1 MKRKLLVLAIAGA
14 FVAPAAMAEG
24 NVTIYGDMNASVD
37 LTKSG
42 TPGAN
47 VSANKLS
54 SNESSIGLKGSKD
67 LGSGYTAVWQ
77 IESAIALD
85 GTPANPAPGAAGP
98 AVGPVMAGSKL
109 AGRDTFVGLASG
121 YGTVL
126 GGTHDTPYK
135 MATRDL
141 DMFANTIAD
150 NRSLTSVHDV
160 RVGNALAYVSP
171 KIADSTTIVGAYV
184 FGGENPTPTGAKGS
198 AFSLAAMYG
207 AGPIKAAAAY
217 QTIHVGSGTT
227 GSLGAGTL
235 GLPNVAVN
243 AKLSAFKVGGGYT
256 ADKFGVTA
264 AIERATTALVGAPSV
279 NQTNLYV
286 GAKYNVTSNDAIK
299 AAYGKLGSTATGGAP
314 ANGAHQI
321 SIGYDHAMAKDVTVY
336 ALYTKLSN
344 DLGGAAGL
352 GETADGQ
359 ITGALNGGTNSA
371 PSAISIGMAYKF

>member
-1 MKRKLLVLAIAGA
+1 MKRKLLALAIAGA

-42 TPGAN
+42 AVGGAG

-54 SNESSIGLKGSKD
+54 SNESNIGLKGSKD

-77 IESAIALD
+77 VESAVALD
-85 GTPANPAPGAAGP
+85 GTVATGAGVAPAM
-98 AVGPVMAGSKL
+98 VGSVL
-109 AGRDTFVGLASG
+109 AGRDTFVGLAG
-121 YGTVL
+121 GFGTVL
-126 GGTHDTPYK
+126 GGRHDTPYK

-141 DMFANTIAD
+141 DMFKDTIAD
-150 NRSLTSVHDV
+150 NRSLTSVHDL
-160 RVGNALAYVSP
+160 RVTNALAYVSP

-184 FGGENPTPTGAKGS
+184 FGAENPTPGSVKGS
-198 AFSLAAMYG
+198 AFSLAAMYEAG
-207 AGPIKAAAAY
+207 AIKGAAAY
-217 QTIHVGSGTT
+217 QTITVGTGTT
-227 GSLGAGTL
+227 GSLGQGTL
-235 GLPNVAVN
+235 GLPLAAVN

-256 ADKFGVTA
+256 ADKFGINA
-264 AIERATTALVGAPSV
+264 AIERATTALAGLPSV
-279 NQTNLYV
+279 NQTNLYL

-299 AAYGKLGSTATGGAP
+299 AAYGKLGSTATAGAP
-314 ANGAHQI
+314 SNGAHQI

-352 GETADGQ
+352 GQTVDGE
-359 ITGALNGGTNSA
+359 ITGAVNGGANSA